1 MQKHAITYNN
11 TIAIHCYLASCQ
23 LTWQV
28 VNGWFLPVFDDFF
41 MEFINIRPAYIRG
54 WVVGWVGGGG
64 GCRGKVGGGKSL
76 NKEERR
82 HK

>member
-41 MEFINIRPAYIRG
+41 MEFINIRPAYTRG
-54 WVVGWVGGGG
+54 WVGEA
-64 GCRGKVGGGKSL
+64 RDEVGGGKRL
-76 NKEERR
+76 NKEARR